1 MAERILSE
9 VLLKDGRLLERRFM
23 EIDKAELRILE
34 TNDKKI
40 KEIEELKEYIK
51 EKRRDNMLRDSF
63 LLVVYENMNNGV
75 INVPSV
81 RNATGLSIAEILERL
96 EEEGFDLETQTNV
109 QAKPSNKALLDE

>member
-9 VLLKDGRLLERRFM
+9 VLLKDGRVLERRFM

-51 EKRRDNMLRDSF
+51 EKRR
-63 LLVVYENMNNGV
+63 G
-75 INVPSV
+75 
-81 RNATGLSIAEILERL
+81 
-96 EEEGFDLETQTNV
+96 
-109 QAKPSNKALLDE
+109 